1 MRVLRTALLLALAA
15 TLAACADTGA
25 PSTDSD
31 RNEEADAVGAGPDND
46 GMTAGGWQSA
56 ADDGGQSV
64 AFRSRNGEL
73 LFAIACDVRGGLL
86 FERHGLVPRG
96 NLGLMQLRTGG
107 DVRRLA
113 ATAASDGEPQVQARA
128 PYNDQ
133 LIPAL
138 MRFEGP
144 LEVRIEGLETLM
156 LPPSPAVRELTQ
168 RCQRGGRP
176 PAAAAPATPAEAG

>member
-1 MRVLRTALLLALAA
+1 MSA
-15 TLAACADTGA
+15 TLVACADTG
-25 PSTDSD
+25 PPNSDSD
-31 RNEEADAVGAGPDND
+31 RNEVADAVGGAADND

-56 ADDGGQSV
+56 EDGGGQSV
-64 AFRSRNGEL
+64 AFRSTSGEL

-86 FERHGLVPRG
+86 FERHGLVPRA

-107 DVRRLA
+107 VVRRLA
-113 ATAASDGEPQVQARA
+113 ATTASDDEPQVQARA

-138 MRFEGP
+138 MRFEEP
-144 LEVRIEGLETLM
+144 LEVRIEGLRTLM

-168 RCQRGGRP
+168 RCQRSRPP
-176 PAAAAPATPAEAG
+176 PAAPAAPAESG